1 MHAHETKSAYLQ
13 AWLLNAARTDNMI
26 KSFKDVNLRH
36 KNRTRITG
44 QEWHVHRRIPSVS
57 FFDRPRCSSKYGQ
70 KGGVH
75 LIWTN
80 QRQDRPAMPAV
91 LLVSRMSLFNNHI
104 WSTYLPTY
112 KIISRRF
119 SSGKNL
125 KMAESEEAED
135 SVDYYAVLN
144 VRKEVKIVFQRE
156 IKREIFDQSF

>member
-1 MHAHETKSAYLQ
+1 
-13 AWLLNAARTDNMI
+13 MI

-75 LIWTN
+75 LNLN
-80 QRQDRPAMPAV
+80 QST
-91 LLVSRMSLFNNHI
+91 SRSSGDARSPISQPNVF
-104 WSTYLPTY
+104 

-119 SSGKNL
+119 SSGKSL

>member
-1 MHAHETKSAYLQ
+1 MFLPHVRIAFYTNRAHKTKSTYLQ
-13 AWLLNAARTDNMI
+13 TWLLKAVRTDNMI
-26 KSFKDVNLRH
+26 KSFKDVNLPH

-44 QEWHVHRRIPSVS
+44 QEWHVHRRILRYL
-57 FFDRPRCSSKYGQ
+57 FWQARCSSKYGQ
-70 KGGVH
+70 TGGVH
-75 LIWTN
+75 LNLN
-80 QRQDRPAMPAV
+80 QSSSSGNAHSPISQPNV
-91 LLVSRMSLFNNHI
+91 F
-104 WSTYLPTY
+104 

-156 IKREIFDQSF
+156 TKREIFDLSF